1 MILRFS
7 ERIFISIFVS
17 FKMEK
22 KVLEAEFFVGGNYGK
37 KVFTCWAFLLR
48 FVAPLAIIIVFLNVI
63 GVI

>member
-1 MILRFS
+1 
-7 ERIFISIFVS
+7 
-17 FKMEK
+17 MEK

-63 GVI
+63 GII